1 MTVSNVLDRAMTM
14 ASRPEYLDRAWLRA
28 EMTALI
34 ARGEWAELGALG
46 VHVAL
51 AAAPFG
57 GDLLIHLSA
66 LAFAPREGAAW
77 GDAGWVASEMG
88 ARVAAMTAEG
98 SDLQATGLNLAA
110 GCARVEVQP

>member
-57 GDLLIHLSA
+57 GDLFTRLSA
-66 LAFAPREGAAW
+66 LAFQELPGAAW
-77 GDAGWVASEMG
+77 GDAGWVASELG
-88 ARVAAMTAEG
+88 ARIAALTAPG
-98 SDLQATGLNLAA
+98 SDLQTTGLALAA
-110 GCARVEVQP
+110 SAARVEL